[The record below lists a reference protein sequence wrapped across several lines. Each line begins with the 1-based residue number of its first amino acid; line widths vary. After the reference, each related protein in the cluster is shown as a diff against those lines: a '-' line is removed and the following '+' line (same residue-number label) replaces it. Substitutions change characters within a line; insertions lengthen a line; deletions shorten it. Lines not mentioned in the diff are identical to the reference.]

1 MQVARDFAVMHKLDM
16 DGLKSVLMHLKQRA
30 LVEGHMK
37 RVFFQLPVLAD
48 KGETKQVLNLTIYEA
63 SDPTDLSK
71 KVGTVYGLNAG
82 QVQKL
87 GVTIEKEMVSR
98 MKLRTEV
105 DMKEYV
111 RRQPPSRAAQAA
123 PAQHAPPRVP
133 SPRSPR
139 PAVPQGVGMQT
150 LVVRKDETALRAVGR
165 FAGYMAEVG
174 ITLTQQG
181 IDVRTPPPPH
191 PRRSVLCPPLA
202 DPLPGCHVPQH
213 RNTAMALQ
221 VLAGKIEDMMM
232 IVAINRAAA
241 EAAEKAQG

>member
-1 MQVARDFAVMHKLDM
+1 MVPQGDNPVQVARDFAVMHKLDM

-48 KGETKQVLNLTIYEA
+48 KGETKQVLNLTIYED

-123 PAQHAPPRVP
+123 PAQHAPPRVRVALTPLTTAGCP
-133 SPRSPR
+133 S
-139 PAVPQGVGMQT
+139 
-150 LVVRKDETALRAVGR
+150 GR
-165 FAGYMAEVG
+165 GHANAGG
-174 ITLTQQG
+174 
-181 IDVRTPPPPH
+181 
-191 PRRSVLCPPLA
+191 
-202 DPLPGCHVPQH
+202 
-213 RNTAMALQ
+213 
-221 VLAGKIEDMMM
+221 
-232 IVAINRAAA
+232 
-241 EAAEKAQG
+241 AQG

>member
-1 MQVARDFAVMHKLDM
+1 VVPQGDNPVQVARDFAVMHKLDM

-48 KGETKQVLNLTIYEA
+48 KGETKQVLNLTIYED

-123 PAQHAPPRVP
+123 CSAC
-133 SPRSPR
+133 SPRGPH
-139 PAVPQGVGMQT
+139 PAHHGR
-150 LVVRKDETALRAVGR
+150 LSLRAWACKRWWCARMRLRCALWGGSP
-165 FAGYMAEVG
+165 A
-174 ITLTQQG
+174 TW
-181 IDVRTPPPPH
+181 
-191 PRRSVLCPPLA
+191 PRWESP
-202 DPLPGCHVPQH
+202 
-213 RNTAMALQ
+213 
-221 VLAGKIEDMMM
+221 
-232 IVAINRAAA
+232 
-241 EAAEKAQG
+241 